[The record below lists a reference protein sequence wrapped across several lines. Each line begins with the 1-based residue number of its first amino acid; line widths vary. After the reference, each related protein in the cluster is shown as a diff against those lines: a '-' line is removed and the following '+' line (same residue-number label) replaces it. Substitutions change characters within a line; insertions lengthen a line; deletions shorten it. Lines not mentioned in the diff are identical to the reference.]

1 MSRVARTGRQVRVAW
16 PGRASTSSTW
26 TTRGRRFEPSSLIDP
41 SLSRPPRPSLDG
53 VEYLLL
59 ALVLI
64 ALVAFVAAPLRRER
78 EPQTADLER
87 LRARVSE
94 LEARKEA
101 KYREIRD
108 AALDRAAGKLD
119 DSDFAAVDA
128 ELRREAVAIL
138 KDLDAAEAKLR
149 RARAV

>member
-1 MSRVARTGRQVRVAW
+1 
-16 PGRASTSSTW
+16 
-26 TTRGRRFEPSSLIDP
+26 
-41 SLSRPPRPSLDG
+41 

-64 ALVAFVAAPLRRER
+64 ALAAFVAAPLRRER